1 MRTELGPHRS
11 LVAWL
16 LSTAHFQHT
25 SKTFTSSALFIVL
38 TPNIIASCWAFTY
51 PSFYLAKHFMNIV
64 KPSAGKVAHRIWWAA
79 ASILMKCSASRLFRT
94 ITPPPPTTTFV
105 WNATLPSVA
114 AASRV
119 MCTHFL
125 WQTRVLCC
133 LYMHLI
139 CSFCC
144 DSGNF
149 IWLGV
154 IHHKNKQGIM
164 GGVESYI
171 WLWSFCSDNRF

>member
-11 LVAWL
+11 LVVWL

-51 PSFYLAKHFMNIV
+51 PSLYFAKHFMNIV
-64 KPSAGKVAHRIWWAA
+64 KPSAGKAAHRIWWAA

-94 ITPPPPTTTFV
+94 ITPPPTFV

-119 MCTHFL
+119 CVHISCGRRAACAVLPVYAFNLQCLL
-125 WQTRVLCC
+125 WFRELHLARSNPSQKQTGNYGWRWVLY
-133 LYMHLI
+133 LTLKLL
-139 CSFCC
+139 F
-144 DSGNF
+144 
-149 IWLGV
+149 W
-154 IHHKNKQGIM
+154 
-164 GGVESYI
+164 
-171 WLWSFCSDNRF
+171 

>member
-11 LVAWL
+11 LVVWL

-51 PSFYLAKHFMNIV
+51 PSLYFAKHFMNIV

-94 ITPPPPTTTFV
+94 ITPPPHLCLKRNTPFCCSSVTCDVYTF
-105 WNATLPSVA
+105 LVA
-114 AASRV
+114 DV
-119 MCTHFL
+119 
-125 WQTRVLCC
+125 QRVLCC

-139 CSFCC
+139 CSVCC

-154 IHHKNKQGIM
+154 IHLKNKQGIM

>member
-1 MRTELGPHRS
+1 MRMELGPHRS
-11 LVAWL
+11 LVVWL

-51 PSFYLAKHFMNIV
+51 PSLYFAKHFMNIV
-64 KPSAGKVAHRIWWAA
+64 KPSAGKAAHRIWWAA

-94 ITPPPPTTTFV
+94 ITPPPPLFETQHSLLLQQRHVCVYTF
-105 WNATLPSVA
+105 LVA
-114 AASRV
+114 DV
-119 MCTHFL
+119 
-125 WQTRVLCC
+125 QRVLCC

-139 CSFCC
+139 CSVCC

-154 IHHKNKQGIM
+154 IHLKNKQGIM

>member
-11 LVAWL
+11 LVVWL

-51 PSFYLAKHFMNIV
+51 PSLYFAKHFMNIV

-94 ITPPPPTTTFV
+94 ITPPPPLFETQHSLLLQQRHV
-105 WNATLPSVA
+105 WCVHISCGRRAACAVLPVYAFNLQCLLWFRELHLARSNPSQKQTGNYGWRWVLYLTLKLL
-114 AASRV
+114 
-119 MCTHFL
+119 F
-125 WQTRVLCC
+125 W
-133 LYMHLI
+133 
-139 CSFCC
+139 
-144 DSGNF
+144 
-149 IWLGV
+149 
-154 IHHKNKQGIM
+154 
-164 GGVESYI
+164 
-171 WLWSFCSDNRF
+171 